1 MRVKQILAP
10 LDGSDNSFRSLK
22 YALDLAKQCGASV
35 IGLHVFTELSGFAA
49 VHPLMIK
56 EDKWPSHVRHLMED
70 ARKIAEKQTVS
81 YKEIVIGGKAE
92 GYDIVNFADSKSNH
106 VDLIVMG
113 HRGLIFPKEVILG
126 STAHFV
132 LHKSKTPVLVIK

>member
-1 MRVKQILAP
+1 VKVKQILAP
-10 LDGSDNSFRSLK
+10 LDGSDNSLRSLK
-22 YALDLAKQCGASV
+22 NALDLAKQCGASV
-35 IGLHVFTELSGFAA
+35 IGFHVFTEISGFAA
-49 VHPLMIK
+49 AHPLIIK
-56 EDKWPSHVRHLMED
+56 EAKWPGQVRHLMED

-92 GYDIVNFADSKSNH
+92 GYDIVNFADSKKNH
-106 VDLIVMG
+106 IDLIVMG
-113 HRGLIFPKEVILG
+113 HRGMSFPKEIILG